1 MPAGLS
7 LHSQAGGIFA
17 TFRDAAMLFKQQKK
31 KKKAASQAWE
41 GGIWGKWA
49 EKPLLDLSWFLNFQG
64 LDFFAERCFSGR
76 GSSDSHPSPFNAVL
90 SAASR
95 ALGSSCQRTGKSLV

>member
-1 MPAGLS
+1 MRRPGSLCVAKQVGSLPRLGMQPCCLS
-7 LHSQAGGIFA
+7 S
-17 TFRDAAMLFKQQKK
+17 K
-31 KKKAASQAWE
+31 KKKATFQAWE

-49 EKPLLDLSWFLNFQG
+49 EKPLLDLSWFLNFQA